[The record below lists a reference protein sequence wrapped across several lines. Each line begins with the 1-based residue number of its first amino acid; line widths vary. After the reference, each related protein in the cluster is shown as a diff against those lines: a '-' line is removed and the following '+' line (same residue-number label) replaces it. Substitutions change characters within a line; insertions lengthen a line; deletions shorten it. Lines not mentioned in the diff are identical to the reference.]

1 MRECPNINTRESDA
15 ILIQPTANFLDF

>member
-15 ILIQPTANFLDF
+15 ILIQPTANFSDF